1 MKFYKKIVKNI
12 WWSGIFFVS
21 LGCNKN
27 DKIGMS
33 RKITQESVSA
43 FLAGRKF
50 NKGNMSVEVESG
62 YTKLKLHGNT
72 IATIDAL
79 GVMSVSNAGWASNTT
94 KERLNGL
101 PNVSINQ
108 KNWTWYLNGNVWDG
122 TWKRIGFV
130 K

>member
-1 MKFYKKIVKNI
+1 
-12 WWSGIFFVS
+12 
-21 LGCNKN
+21 
-27 DKIGMS
+27 MS

-101 PNVSINQ
+101 PGVSVNQ
-108 KNWTWYLNGNVWDG
+108 KNWEWFLNGVSWG
-122 TWKRIGFV
+122 GEWKRIGFV